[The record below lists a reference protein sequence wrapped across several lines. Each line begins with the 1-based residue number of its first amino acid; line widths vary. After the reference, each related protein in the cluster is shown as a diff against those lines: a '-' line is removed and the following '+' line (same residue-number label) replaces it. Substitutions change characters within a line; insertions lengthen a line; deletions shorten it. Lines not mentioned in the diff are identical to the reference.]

1 MYKDKFISALITAAG
16 MGTRMNSEIPKL
28 EIKIND
34 KTIIDYT
41 FDKIYKLGIFDE
53 IIIVTNSLLLDEY
66 KNRFGKFNNVKI
78 VLGGETRELS
88 TYNGIK
94 SLNKDSEILLCH
106 DGARPFISED
116 ILIESIDSAIKFGSG
131 VAGVKVKDTIKVV
144 KDETVV
150 FTPDRKLLYNIQTP
164 QTFKTELINKAYDQF
179 IGKIKATDDA
189 SFLEA
194 YGESV
199 KIIPGDYKNIK
210 ITTEEDLIF
219 FKLLEEK

>member
-28 EIKIND
+28 EIKIKD
-34 KTIIDYT
+34 KAIIDHT
-41 FDKIYKLGIFDE
+41 FEKIYNLGIFDE

-66 KNRFGKFNNVKI
+66 KDRFGKFEDVKI

-94 SLNKDSEILLCH
+94 ALDEKSDIVLCH
-106 DGARPFISED
+106 DGARPFITED
-116 ILIESIDSAIKFGSG
+116 ILINSIESAIKFGSG
-131 VAGVKVKDTIKVV
+131 VAGVKVKDTVKVV

-150 FTPDRKLLYNIQTP
+150 FTPDRNILFNIQTP
-164 QTFKTELINKAYDQF
+164 QTFNTELINKAYDQF

-194 YGESV
+194 YGEIV